1 MGTASKKPRNLF
13 QRFSDSISESSFLK
27 PFFFVFETGY
37 WGGLLTRTIAI
48 YAAYLVLGMI
58 PYGMIFVTN
67 QFFATLSG
75 DSLTGFYSAA
85 GLFITLNL
93 AIRTLDMIGKRLSRY
108 LALDQQLQVQE
119 TFKKT
124 AEIDKY
130 AHDNI
135 NRFTDEERAQ
145 RKKKLHSQNPTME
158 DSDID
163 SMIKAEEDKLVK
175 QCGSRLTDQE
185 KVFMMINK
193 ISEQFI
199 QSISSV
205 IVNVFFMINIGMAR
219 ACFMLLAG
227 MIAVNAGI
235 IYYALNV
242 IKGLD
247 QNAANA
253 KAEIRSLWQAKSLQN
268 NELKTKLSDYRAQVN
283 EQIGKDFMV
292 DVFNNCIRYCAQ
304 PLGIFIAVFS
314 LAGGVFPVTNT
325 ILASGTPLTAGI
337 IIATAAAI
345 ERIIQDTSVFAKSYQ
360 ELYQSGSNFEN
371 IDILMKRGG
380 ITTKHHSTTYIG
392 TPRNA
397 SFLDHV
403 MHHGF
408 FATTTWAALSIAA
421 DLTSLGLGSSLPLV
435 MLMPT
440 LAVGIVAFIG
450 MSNTKKSHKP
460 DTYDYIINTV
470 FATILTITALIV
482 TSGNANLLATVTQI
496 APSLAQKVH
505 LGCGVAALFY
515 TLSSTCTHWLK
526 PSLKQLEK
534 VKKDCGVKANAINL
548 VPAQAPQEPGA
559 KIKRVEELGQH
570 ANSCSTHSTLATPSV

>member
-1 MGTASKKPRNLF
+1 METNGKQSRNLL
-13 QRFSDSISESSFLK
+13 QRLSDSMSESSFLK

-85 GLFITLNL
+85 LLFITLNL
-93 AIRTLDMIGKRLSRY
+93 GIRTLDMVGKRLSRY

-119 TFKKT
+119 TFQKT
-124 AEIDKY
+124 AEADINV
-130 AHDNI
+130 HHNI
-135 NRFTDEERAQ
+135 NKFTAEERAEKAAEL
-145 RKKKLHSQNPTME
+145 RRNDPNLKDTA
-158 DSDID
+158 ID
-163 SMIKAEEDKLVK
+163 KILDNEEAKLVK

-199 QSISSV
+199 QSIASV
-205 IVNVFFMINIGMAR
+205 IVNVFFMINIGMAN

-253 KAEIRSLWQAKSLQN
+253 KAEIRSLWQASPLQPK
-268 NELKTKLSDYRAQVN
+268 ELSNKLIDYRAQVN
-283 EQIGKDFMV
+283 NQIGKDFMV

-325 ILASGTPLTAGI
+325 ILASGSPLTAGI

-392 TPRNA
+392 SPRNA
-397 SFLDHV
+397 SILDHV

-408 FATTTWAALSIAA
+408 FATATWAALSVAT

-482 TSGNANLLATVTQI
+482 TSGNANLLATVAQI

-515 TLSSTCTHWLK
+515 TLSSTCTYWLK
-526 PSLKQLEK
+526 PSLKQLRTVQK
-534 VKKDCGVKANAINL
+534 SCGMRATASNL
-548 VPAQAPQEPGA
+548 VPAQVPADLSKLG
-559 KIKRVEELGQH
+559 KRIGLESNDEAVRNGNTQMQ
-570 ANSCSTHSTLATPSV
+570 AS

>member
-1 MGTASKKPRNLF
+1 MGTTSNQTRNIF
-13 QRFSDSISESSFLK
+13 QKLGDSLSESSFLK

-85 GLFITLNL
+85 GLYITLNL
-93 AIRTLDMIGKRLSRY
+93 AIRTLDMVGKMLSRY
-108 LALDQQLQVQE
+108 LALGQQLQVQG
-119 TFKKT
+119 TFEKT
-124 AEIDKY
+124 CEIDQVV
-130 AHDNI
+130 HDNI
-135 NRFTDEERAQ
+135 SKYTTEERAEKAAEL
-145 RKKKLHSQNPTME
+145 RRNNPELSEKDTH
-158 DSDID
+158 DILD
-163 SMIKAEEDKLVK
+163 IEEAKLVK
-175 QCGSRLTDQE
+175 QWGSRATDQE

-199 QSISSV
+199 QSIASV
-205 IVNVFFMINIGMAR
+205 IVNVFFMINIGMGR
-219 ACFMLLAG
+219 ACYMLLAG

-242 IKGLD
+242 IKSLD

-253 KAEIRSLWQAKSLQN
+253 KAEIRSLWQTKPLQHKELIAKMDEYN
-268 NELKTKLSDYRAQVN
+268 AQVKN
-283 EQIGKDFMV
+283 QIGKDFMV

-325 ILASGTPLTAGI
+325 ILASGSPLTAGI

-360 ELYQSGSNFEN
+360 ELYQSGSNYEN
-371 IDILMKRGG
+371 IEVCMKRGD
-380 ITTKHHSTTYIG
+380 ITTKNHSITYIG
-392 TPRNA
+392 APRNA

-403 MHHGF
+403 MQHGF
-408 FATTTWAALSIAA
+408 FAATAWSALSVVT
-421 DLTSLGLGSSLPLV
+421 DLTSLGLGASLPLV
-435 MLMPT
+435 TLMPT

-450 MSNTKKSHKP
+450 MNNSNKSHKP
-460 DTYDYIINTV
+460 DTYDYIINAV

-482 TSGNANLLATVTQI
+482 TSGNANLLATVAQI

-526 PSLKQLEK
+526 PSKKQLEQVQK
-534 VKKDCGVKANAINL
+534 SCGAQITATNL
-548 VPAQAPQEPGA
+548 VRAQVPANLKLGKDLDLENNKKAVHNGNLQMQA
-559 KIKRVEELGQH
+559 
-570 ANSCSTHSTLATPSV
+570 S

>member
-1 MGTASKKPRNLF
+1 MGKTSQQSRNLF
-13 QRFSDSISESSFLK
+13 QKIGDNMRESSFLK

-37 WGGLLTRTIAI
+37 WGGLLTRTLAI

-93 AIRTLDMIGKRLSRY
+93 GIRTLDMVGKRLSRY

-119 TFKKT
+119 TFQKT
-124 AEIDKY
+124 AEANLNVHND
-130 AHDNI
+130 I
-135 NRFTDEERAQ
+135 NKFTAEERAE
-145 RKKKLHSQNPTME
+145 KAAKLRDNSPNL
-158 DSDID
+158 SDDDIQAHID
-163 SMIKAEEDKLVK
+163 TEEAKLVK

-199 QSISSV
+199 QSIASV

-253 KAEIRSLWQAKSLQN
+253 KAEIRSLWQASTLQHRELN
-268 NELKTKLSDYRAQVN
+268 NKLVDYRAQVN

-325 ILASGTPLTAGI
+325 ILASGSPLTAGI

-380 ITTKHHSTTYIG
+380 ITTKHHSATYLG
-392 TPRNA
+392 SPRNP
-397 SFLDHV
+397 SVFDHV

-408 FATTTWAALSIAA
+408 FAATAWAALSVVT
-421 DLTSLGLGSSLPLV
+421 DLTSLALGASLPLV
-435 MLMPT
+435 TLMPT

-450 MSNTKKSHKP
+450 MDNTKKAHKP
-460 DTYDYIINTV
+460 DTYDYIINAV

-482 TSGNANLLATVTQI
+482 TSGNANLLATVAQI

-526 PSLKQLEK
+526 PSQKQLEQVQK
-534 VKKDCGVKANAINL
+534 SCGAQVTASNL
-548 VPAQAPQEPGA
+548 VPAKVPDANKPGKNLEQVTQNQNQDGA
-559 KIKRVEELGQH
+559 RI
-570 ANSCSTHSTLATPSV
+570 TATV